1 MKNKL
6 CKLLYLTFYKLI
18 LLLTLL
24 ITQFY
29 SCNMPYKQGNSKF
42 VNPFIGTS
50 GHGHTYPGASLPFG
64 MVQLSPDTRLE
75 SWDGCSG
82 YHYSDS
88 VIYGF
93 SHTHLSGTG
102 CSDYGDILFMPT
114 VGKVQVYN
122 GTPDN
127 PLSGYCSKFSHKNE
141 IAQAGYYSVLLDK
154 NKVKVELTATTHV
167 GIHCYTFPKSDNA
180 NIIIDLQH
188 RDKVIDSYIHFV
200 SDNEVE
206 GYRRSEAWAKNQY
219 VYFVAIFSKPFINKG
234 IVQDDINVEGKSEAK
249 GTNIKAFVNFRTDA
263 NEQIVIKVAISGV
276 SIEGARKNLETEA
289 TSWDF
294 NEYKINA
301 FKDWDNVLSK
311 IQVEGNNE
319 QKTIFYSAL
328 YHTYLSPNVYSDVD
342 GKYRGRDNKIHNAK
356 NYIYYTVFS
365 LWDTYRALH
374 PLMTILEPEKTSD
387 FIKTFLAQYEQGG
400 LLPVWELSANETN
413 CMIGYHAVSVIYDA
427 WAKGINNFNA
437 NKAFDAMKASANQQN
452 PGLIS
457 YVKNGCVLATD
468 EGESVSKTLEYAYD
482 DWCIAMLAKSLNKTD
497 DYNTFIERAQF
508 YKNVFDDSTG
518 FMQARINGTWFSPF
532 KPNEVNYN
540 YTEANSWQYSFYVPQ
555 DINGLIEL
563 HGGKQIFAKKLDS
576 LFEANSKSSGRQQ
589 PDITGLIGQYAHG
602 NEPSHHIAYLYN
614 FIGEPYKTQ
623 KIIHKIQNEF
633 YKNSPEGLIGNE
645 DCGQMSAWFIFSS
658 LGFYPVTPG
667 TNIYIIGTPLFS
679 KAVINVGNN
688 KQFKIIAE
696 NISLKNYYIQS
707 AKLNGKKYNKSY
719 IKHEDLLKGGELIF
733 EMGAKPSLTWGVGE
747 NDCPMSS
754 INALKIVPVPF
765 IKDGK
770 RAFIG
775 KINIM
780 LHEIKTN
787 CKIFYTIDGTEPT
800 VNSTE
805 YILPFEIDKT
815 TTIKAIAIDASGNK
829 SKIMTGT
836 LNKIRDGVK
845 INIFSKYNTQYS
857 AGGVLALIDGIRGGL
872 DFRTGEWQGYQDTD
886 LIAIIDLGKIKNIT
900 KIGAGFLQD
909 VSPWILFPPKVEFW
923 VSTNGKNYKQVS
935 VVKNDIPRNKWG
947 AMKKDFI
954 FEINKL
960 NARYI
965 KVVVHKP
972 GNLPEW
978 HPGAGNPAFFFID
991 EIFFRYTS

>member
-42 VNPFIGTS
+42 VNPFIGTG

-294 NEYKINA
+294 NEYKTNA

-374 PLMTILEPEKTSD
+374 PL
-387 FIKTFLAQYEQGG
+387 
-400 LLPVWELSANETN
+400 
-413 CMIGYHAVSVIYDA
+413 
-427 WAKGINNFNA
+427 
-437 NKAFDAMKASANQQN
+437 
-452 PGLIS
+452 
-457 YVKNGCVLATD
+457 AT
-468 EGESVSKTLEYAYD
+468 VRK
-482 DWCIAMLAKSLNKTD
+482 
-497 DYNTFIERAQF
+497 
-508 YKNVFDDSTG
+508 
-518 FMQARINGTWFSPF
+518 
-532 KPNEVNYN
+532 
-540 YTEANSWQYSFYVPQ
+540 
-555 DINGLIEL
+555 
-563 HGGKQIFAKKLDS
+563 
-576 LFEANSKSSGRQQ
+576 
-589 PDITGLIGQYAHG
+589 
-602 NEPSHHIAYLYN
+602 
-614 FIGEPYKTQ
+614 
-623 KIIHKIQNEF
+623 
-633 YKNSPEGLIGNE
+633 
-645 DCGQMSAWFIFSS
+645 
-658 LGFYPVTPG
+658 
-667 TNIYIIGTPLFS
+667 
-679 KAVINVGNN
+679 
-688 KQFKIIAE
+688 
-696 NISLKNYYIQS
+696 
-707 AKLNGKKYNKSY
+707 
-719 IKHEDLLKGGELIF
+719 
-733 EMGAKPSLTWGVGE
+733 
-747 NDCPMSS
+747 
-754 INALKIVPVPF
+754 
-765 IKDGK
+765 
-770 RAFIG
+770 
-775 KINIM
+775 
-780 LHEIKTN
+780 
-787 CKIFYTIDGTEPT
+787 
-800 VNSTE
+800 
-805 YILPFEIDKT
+805 
-815 TTIKAIAIDASGNK
+815 
-829 SKIMTGT
+829 
-836 LNKIRDGVK
+836 
-845 INIFSKYNTQYS
+845 
-857 AGGVLALIDGIRGGL
+857 
-872 DFRTGEWQGYQDTD
+872 
-886 LIAIIDLGKIKNIT
+886 
-900 KIGAGFLQD
+900 
-909 VSPWILFPPKVEFW
+909 
-923 VSTNGKNYKQVS
+923 
-935 VVKNDIPRNKWG
+935 
-947 AMKKDFI
+947 
-954 FEINKL
+954 
-960 NARYI
+960 
-965 KVVVHKP
+965 
-972 GNLPEW
+972 
-978 HPGAGNPAFFFID
+978 
-991 EIFFRYTS
+991 

>member
-1 MKNKL
+1 M
-6 CKLLYLTFYKLI
+6 LTFYKSI

-42 VNPFIGTS
+42 VNPFIGTG

-64 MVQLSPDTRLE
+64 MVQFSPDTRLE
-75 SWDGCSG
+75 GWDGCSG

-122 GTPDN
+122 GTPDD

-141 IAQAGYYSVLLDK
+141 IAQAGYYSVILDDDK
-154 NKVKVELTATTHV
+154 IKAELTATTRV

-180 NIIIDLQH
+180 NIIIDLTH
-188 RDKVIDSYIHFV
+188 RDNVIDSYVHFV
-200 SDNEVE
+200 CDNEIE
-206 GYRRSEAWAKNQY
+206 GYRRSEAWAKDQY
-219 VYFVAIFSKPFINKG
+219 VYFVAKFSKPYLNKG
-234 IVQDDINVEGKSEAK
+234 IVKDDLKVQGKSEAN

-342 GKYRGRDNKIHNAK
+342 GKYRGRDNKIHNAE
-356 NYIYYTVFS
+356 NYTYYTVFS

-413 CMIGYHAVSVIYDA
+413 CMPGYHAVSVIYDA
-427 WAKGINNFNA
+427 WAKGIRNFDG
-437 NKAFDAMKASANQQN
+437 NKALEAMKASANQQN

-482 DWCIAMLAKSLNKTD
+482 DWCIAMFAKSLNKTE

-518 FMQARINGTWFSPF
+518 FMRARMNGTWFSPF

-555 DINGLIEL
+555 DIDGILKL
-563 HGGKQIFAKKLDS
+563 HGGKEAFSNKLDS
-576 LFEANSKSSGRQQ
+576 MFLAVPKTSGREQV
-589 PDITGLIGQYAHG
+589 DITGLIGQYAHG

-614 FIGEPYKTQ
+614 YAGKPWKSQ
-623 KIIHKIQNEF
+623 KIVHEIQNNF
-633 YKNSPEGLIGNE
+633 YKNSHDGLCGNE

-658 LGFYPVTPG
+658 IGFYPVTPG
-667 TNIYIIGTPLFS
+667 SNIYVIGTPMFS
-679 KAVINVGNN
+679 KSVINLNKGKKITVIAKNLSENN
-688 KQFKIIAE
+688 F
-696 NISLKNYYIQS
+696 YIQS
-707 AKLNGKKYNKSY
+707 VKLNGKKYNKSF
-719 IKHEDLLKGGELIF
+719 ISHKDLLNGDELIF
-733 EMGAKPSLTWGVGE
+733 EMGAKPSATWGVNE
-747 NDCPMSS
+747 KDCPESA
-754 INALKIVPVPF
+754 INDNNIIPVPY
-765 IKDGK
+765 IQNGK
-770 RAFIG
+770 RAFSEKII
-775 KINIM
+775 INI
-780 LHEIKTN
+780 HDIKTD
-787 CKIFYTIDGTEPT
+787 CKIFYTIDGSEPS
-800 VNSTE
+800 VISME
-805 YILPFEIDKT
+805 YSIPFGINET
-815 TTIKAIAIDASGNK
+815 TTIKAIAIDKYGNK
-829 SKIMTGT
+829 SKIMRTVI
-836 LNKIRDGVK
+836 NKLPDGVK
-845 INIFSKYNTQYS
+845 IKISSQYNTQYS
-857 AGGVLALIDGIRGGL
+857 AGGDIALIDGIRGGL
-872 DFRTGEWQGYQDTD
+872 DFRTGDWQGYQDVNLT
-886 LIAIIDLGKIKNIT
+886 AIIDLGKT
-900 KIGAGFLQD
+900 RALSKIGAGFLQD

-923 VSTNGKNYKQVS
+923 VSSNGKDFKQVS